1 MMMHSGYPIFIV
13 EDDQSVRDALGLL
26 LGMDGHPVTLFAD
39 AESFLKAYRPD
50 WCGCLLIDIRMPGMN
65 GLALQ
70 KRLLET
76 GCKIPVIVMTAHGD
90 VESSREAF
98 RAHAV
103 DFLEK
108 PIDHAKLMKAIDEA
122 FVVQAAT
129 TTTETR
135 NADSRLLLARL
146 TPRERE
152 VMELV
157 VVGRHNKEMAE
168 ALGISV
174 RTVEVHKARIM
185 TKLGVNGVPGLVR
198 LSMAGND
205 RNQV

>member
-1 MMMHSGYPIFIV
+1 MRFSGHPIFIV
-13 EDDQSVRDALGLL
+13 EDDQSVRDALGLF
-26 LGMDGHPVTLFAD
+26 LGMEGHHVSMFAD
-39 AESFLKAYRPD
+39 AESFLKAYRPE
-50 WCGCLLIDIRMPGMN
+50 WCGCLLIDIRMPGMS
-65 GLALQ
+65 GLELQ
-70 KRLLET
+70 RRLQET

-122 FVVQAAT
+122 LILQT
-129 TTTETR
+129 TTKSK
-135 NADSRLLLARL
+135 DSQTAEFGLLLTRL

-152 VMELV
+152 VMELI
-157 VVGRHNKEMAE
+157 VVGRHNKEIAGT
-168 ALGISV
+168 LGISV

-185 TKLGVNGVPGLVR
+185 TKLGVDGLTGLVR
-198 LSMAGND
+198 LSLAGHI
-205 RNQV
+205 

>member
-1 MMMHSGYPIFIV
+1 MTPSRYPIFIV

-26 LGMDGHPVTLFAD
+26 LGMEGHQVSPFAD
-39 AESFLKAYRPD
+39 AESFLKAYRPH
-50 WCGCLLIDIRMPGMN
+50 WCGCLLIDIRMPGMS

-70 KRLLET
+70 KRLQEI
-76 GCKIPVIVMTAHGD
+76 GCTMPVIVMTAHGD
-90 VESSREAF
+90 VESSRAAF

-108 PIDHAKLMKAIDEA
+108 PIDHAKLMNAIDEA
-122 FVVQAAT
+122 FALQNASQHKAT
-129 TTTETR
+129 QSNETG
-135 NADSRLLLARL
+135 LLLGKL

-157 VVGRHNKEMAE
+157 VAGRHNKEIAE
-168 ALGISV
+168 TLGISV

-185 TKLGVNGVPGLVR
+185 VKLGVDGVSGLVR
-198 LSMAGND
+198 LSLAANS
-205 RNQV
+205 

>member
-1 MMMHSGYPIFIV
+1 MSSSQYPIFIV

-26 LGMDGHPVTLFAD
+26 LGMEGHQVTPFAD
-39 AESFLKAYRPD
+39 AESFLKAYRPQ
-50 WCGCLLIDIRMPGMN
+50 WCGCLLIDIRMPGMS

-70 KRLLET
+70 KRLQEI
-76 GCKIPVIVMTAHGD
+76 GCTMPVIVMTAHGD
-90 VESSREAF
+90 VESSRAAF

-108 PIDHAKLMKAIDEA
+108 PIDHAKLMNAIDEA
-122 FVVQAAT
+122 FALQNASQHKAT
-129 TTTETR
+129 QSNETG
-135 NADSRLLLARL
+135 LLLGKL

-157 VVGRHNKEMAE
+157 VAGRHNKEIAE
-168 ALGISV
+168 TLGISV

-185 TKLGVNGVPGLVR
+185 VKLGVHGVSGLVR
-198 LSMAGND
+198 LSLAAS
-205 RNQV
+205 V

>member
-1 MMMHSGYPIFIV
+1 MTTLNGYPIFIV
-13 EDDQSVRDALGLL
+13 EDDPSVRDALGLL
-26 LGMDGHPVTLFAD
+26 LGMEGLQVTLFAD
-39 AESFLKAYRPD
+39 AESFLKAYRPH

-70 KRLLET
+70 KKLLDS
-76 GCKIPVIVMTAHGD
+76 GCTIPVIVMTGHGN

-122 FVVQAAT
+122 FVLQTAT
-129 TTTETR
+129 R
-135 NADSRLLLARL
+135 HKDSQSAESGLLLARL

-157 VVGRHNKEMAE
+157 VVGRHNKEIAE

-185 TKLGVNGVPGLVR
+185 TKLDVDGVSGLVR
-198 LSMAGND
+198 LSLSGSAAS
-205 RNQV
+205 

>member
-1 MMMHSGYPIFIV
+1 MIMHSGYPIFIV

-26 LGMDGHPVTLFAD
+26 LGMEGYHVSMFAD
-39 AESFLKAYRPD
+39 AESFLKAYRPE
-50 WCGCLLIDIRMPGMN
+50 WCGCLLIDIRMPGMS
-65 GLALQ
+65 GLMLQ

-90 VESSREAF
+90 VESSRQAF
-98 RAHAV
+98 RAQAV

-108 PIDHAKLMKAIDEA
+108 PIDHDRLMKAIGEA
-122 FVVQAAT
+122 FILQTV
-129 TTTETR
+129 TR
-135 NADSRLLLARL
+135 NKDNQSAASGLLLDRL

-157 VVGRHNKEMAE
+157 VVGRHNKEIAG

-185 TKLGVNGVPGLVR
+185 TKLGVDGVSGLVR
-198 LSMAGND
+198 LSLTG
-205 RNQV
+205 RSKHHI